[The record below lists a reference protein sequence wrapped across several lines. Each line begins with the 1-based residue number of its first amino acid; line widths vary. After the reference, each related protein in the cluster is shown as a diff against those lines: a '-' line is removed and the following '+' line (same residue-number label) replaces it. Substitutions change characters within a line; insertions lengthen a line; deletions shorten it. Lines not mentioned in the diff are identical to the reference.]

1 MQREGTFREMKRRRS
16 YEKPSERRVRERAE
30 AVRRYRKAM
39 RKRLGGLLI
48 EEMSGSCGQPRVDKR
63 RAGSQLEIVRRLL
76 MRKPNYRFERAERDR
91 TKKAKTDK
99 KLQRQQE
106 RAATRADVG
115 TPEPT
120 AENKPRE
127 N

>member
-1 MQREGTFREMKRRRS
+1 
-16 YEKPSERRVRERAE
+16 
-30 AVRRYRKAM
+30 
-39 RKRLGGLLI
+39 LI
-48 EEMSGSCGQPRVDKR
+48 EEIGGKLRQAAYR
-63 RAGSQLEIVRRLL
+63 RKAREAAAQNRQGRARLGALQVARSLL

-91 TKKAKTDK
+91 AKKARNDK

-106 RAATRADVG
+106 RAVTRTDVG

-127 N
+127 T